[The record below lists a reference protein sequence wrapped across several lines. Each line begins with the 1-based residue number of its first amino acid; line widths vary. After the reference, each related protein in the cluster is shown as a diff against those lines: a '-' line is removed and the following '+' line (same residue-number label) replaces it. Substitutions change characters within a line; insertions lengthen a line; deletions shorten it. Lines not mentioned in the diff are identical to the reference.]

1 VVAGA
6 FRQATPGGDLIKDV
20 LVVFGDVLDSVR
32 ADGDVDGRLGGVG
45 EFDEDLASLAGSP
58 SWSWF
63 TAAIA

>member
-20 LVVFGDVLDSVR
+20 PVVFGDVLDSVR
-32 ADGDVDGRLGGVG
+32 ADGEVDGRLGGVG
-45 EFDEDLASLAGSP
+45 EFDEDLAELGGVAFLGG
-58 SWSWF
+58 F